1 MSAWT
6 AARWMLAAAVT
17 GAAAVASVVVVGG
30 RTKRPP
36 PTGRATAQERG
47 QPGRAHEPVQDHAAG
62 TDALEERVVQALLE
76 DAVAGGAPV
85 DVAALAEDMVE
96 LSGTVPRREEAERA
110 VRAAQA
116 VSGVHTVVNRLD
128 VEAELRHAD
137 ETRVRKEAGDPALNE
152 RGVYG
157 LGVGMGRRRQS
168 PDTDPDRPDDR
179 NPRIS
184 EALGADRVAA
194 EELGATHMG
203 EEELEENPSGELRA
217 E

>member
-6 AARWMLAAAVT
+6 AARWMFAAAAT
-17 GAAAVASVVVVGG
+17 GAAAVASVVVVSG

-36 PTGRATAQERG
+36 HPT
-47 QPGRAHEPVQDHAAG
+47 EPDAARTPAAD
-62 TDALEERVVQALLE
+62 TDALEERVVEALRA
-76 DAVAGGAPV
+76 DQVAGGAPV
-85 DVAALAEDMVE
+85 AVAALAEDMVE

-110 VRAAQA
+110 VRVAQA
-116 VSGVHTVVNRLD
+116 MSGVRTVVNRLD
-128 VEAELRHAD
+128 VEAELRHAE
-137 ETRVRKEAGDPALNE
+137 ETRARKEAGDPALNE

-179 NPRIS
+179 NERIS
-184 EALGADRVAA
+184 EELGAARVAE
-194 EELGATHMG
+194 EELGATRVAEEQLGATRMG
-203 EEELEENPSGELRA
+203 EEELEENPSGESRA